1 MIPHSVNEMIHTN
14 INVNEKGHLTFG
26 KADCVSLANK
36 YGTPLYLLDEAR
48 LRKNCREYREAV
60 TKYFGEDSLPLY
72 ASKALCCKELYR
84 VINEEGLGA
93 DIVSGGELYTALCTG
108 FPAEKIYFHG
118 NNKTD
123 AEIVYA
129 LDKCIGCFVVDN
141 HDELEFLNRECIKRG
156 IKQRV
161 LLRVSPGID
170 PHTHRAVVTGN
181 VDSKFGV
188 PIETGQ
194 AFEFVRRAFECK
206 GIDVDGLHCH
216 IGSQIFDKYPFT
228 DAARIMLSF
237 AAKIKKELGAEF
249 KTINL
254 GGGIGVRYVETDPI
268 SPIDVIMKG
277 IKEELDKL
285 VAEAGINTPVFLFEM
300 GRFVVADAGMTL
312 YTVGSVKHING
323 FKDYVCVDGGMT
335 DNPRYALYGS
345 KYTVF
350 NATHADREYSQKAD
364 VAGRNCESDDVIG
377 EAMSV
382 QQFERGDILAVAVT
396 GAYNYSMASNYNRV
410 PRPAMVSINNGEDK
424 LIVRRETYEDM
435 GRNEI

>member
-1 MIPHSVNEMIHTN
+1 MIHSN
-14 INVNEKGHLTFG
+14 IGINEKGHLTFG
-26 KADCVSLANK
+26 GADCVDLARK

-48 LRKNCREYREAV
+48 LRRNCRDYREAV
-60 TKYFGEDSLPLY
+60 VKYFGKDSLPLY
-72 ASKALCCKELYR
+72 ASKALCCKEIYR
-84 VINEEGLGA
+84 VIESEGLGA
-93 DIVSGGELYTALCTG
+93 DIVSGGELYTALSAG
-108 FPAEKIYFHG
+108 FPADKVYFHG

-123 AEIVYA
+123 EEIVYA
-129 LDKCIGCFVVDN
+129 LEKGISCFIVDN
-141 HDELEFLNRECIKRG
+141 ADELEFLNSECVKRG
-156 IKQRV
+156 IIQRV

-194 AFEFVRRAFECK
+194 AFGFVKRALECK
-206 GIDVDGLHCH
+206 GIKVDGLHCH

-228 DAARIMLSF
+228 DAAKIMLDF
-237 AAKIKKELGAEF
+237 AARIKKELGAQF
-249 KTINL
+249 GTVNL
-254 GGGIGVRYVETDPI
+254 GGGIGVRYVESDPKT
-268 SPIDVIMKG
+268 SIDEIMRG
-277 IKEELDKL
+277 IREELDKL
-285 VAEAGINTPVFLFEM
+285 IAQAGIEPPVFLFEM

-312 YTVGSVKHING
+312 YTVGSVKRING
-323 FKDYVCVDGGMT
+323 YKDYVCIDGGMT

-350 NATHADREYSQKAD
+350 NASHAEYEYSQTAD

-382 QQFERGDILAVAVT
+382 QKFERGDILAVAVT

-410 PRPAMVSINNGEDK
+410 PRPAMVSVNNGKDK
-424 LIVRRETYEDM
+424 LIIKRETYEDM
-435 GRNEI
+435 ARNEL